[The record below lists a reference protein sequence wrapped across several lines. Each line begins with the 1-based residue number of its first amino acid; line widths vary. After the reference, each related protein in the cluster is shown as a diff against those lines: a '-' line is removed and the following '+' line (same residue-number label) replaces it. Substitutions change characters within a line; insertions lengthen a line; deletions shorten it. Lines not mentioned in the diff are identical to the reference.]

1 MKPIVVAFVLSLVGV
16 GRALAADLP
25 LPAPLP
31 PASYYPAARPVNW
44 SGVYLGINGGYGFGR
59 SDWTNAGIST
69 GNFNTNGGLVGGTLG
84 INYASNGGF
93 LFGVEGDFDWSG
105 LSGSSSIAACAG
117 LGVPAGVACETKSDW
132 LSTARFRAGYAFE
145 HLLFFAT
152 GGGAIG
158 QLKLG
163 VNPPGNFF
171 NPTPQFGWT
180 AGGGIEYAFT
190 DFLTAKIE
198 YLYVNLGTALAH
210 RILPAE
216 LLQPPRFHSLKT
228 SSALA
233 STTNLAGD
241 RTWLRVARRQP
252 IRDFARIEVVPV
264 ADRSIERARR
274 ALPRLQPQQSHSNLF
289 GGFAGADRAAV
300 LLA

>member
-44 SGVYLGINGGYGFGR
+44 GGVYLGINGGYGFGS
-59 SDWTNAGIST
+59 SDWTNAGVST

-105 LSGSSSIAACAG
+105 LRGSSSIAACAG
-117 LGVPAGVACETKSDW
+117 LGVPAGVVCETKSDW
-132 LSTARFRAGYAFE
+132 LSTARVRAGYTFD
-145 HLLFFAT
+145 HLLVFAT
-152 GGGAIG
+152 GGWAIG
-158 QLKLG
+158 QIQVG

-171 NPTPQFGWT
+171 SPTPQFGWT

-190 DFLTAKIE
+190 DFVTAKIE
-198 YLYVNLGTALAH
+198 YLYVNLGTDSCPSGTTCGLVTAASVSLAENIV
-210 RILPAE
+210 R
-216 LLQPPRFHSLKT
+216 
-228 SSALA
+228 
-233 STTNLAGD
+233 AGVNYKFS
-241 RTWLRVARRQP
+241 W
-252 IRDFARIEVVPV
+252 
-264 ADRSIERARR
+264 
-274 ALPRLQPQQSHSNLF
+274 
-289 GGFAGADRAAV
+289 
-300 LLA
+300 